1 MIQNVIFGTIYLK
14 ILFRAYNFLIFAQM
28 YQWTSSE
35 FLFNFRFSSRNL
47 KANKLRKKIAN
58 FIIQFRSKNITH
70 FMNLNSLDIENNM
83 LLLHSQKPSWIYQK
97 FSSKHIS
104 VWCQKKHLHPTV
116 SWRPK
121 LHSWSN
127 LKANVRLFVRKDVVR
142 FYQMQGCVWGRL
154 IDFIKAALFL
164 GLLTCFTFF
173 HFNWNFCKS
182 NYFSAFWY
190 FHL

>member
-83 LLLHSQKPSWIYQK
+83 LLQ
-97 FSSKHIS
+97 
-104 VWCQKKHLHPTV
+104 
-116 SWRPK
+116 
-121 LHSWSN
+121 
-127 LKANVRLFVRKDVVR
+127 
-142 FYQMQGCVWGRL
+142 
-154 IDFIKAALFL
+154 
-164 GLLTCFTFF
+164 
-173 HFNWNFCKS
+173 
-182 NYFSAFWY
+182 
-190 FHL
+190 